1 MAFDAL
7 NANPD
12 KDRKNDNLRD
22 LVKTLLDERKL
33 DVLLKYVY
41 GEMEEQ
47 FREIL
52 LARARATDAIDNIFY
67 DFLYAYHV
75 MKGPLFMRLGKFDYF
90 LFIQGVLHQKLIFS
104 CLCHV

>member
-1 MAFDAL
+1 MAFDSL
-7 NANPD
+7 NSNPD

-41 GEMEEQ
+41 GGMEEQ

-67 DFLYAYHV
+67 DFLYSYHV
-75 MKGPLFMRLGKFDYF
+75 MKGPLYMRLGKFFF
-90 LFIQGVLHQKLIFS
+90 LL
-104 CLCHV
+104 